1 MLAGSGLLLIGSLA
15 LSLAVSSPTSW
26 TDLAWRLLLVG
37 MGIGLFSSR
46 TMTVIMGVGRDMMA
60 AASTVS
66 NLTARL
72 GTVFGP
78 LIMGITWTIV
88 TSLSTQIVAG
98 IILVDI
104 LASATLIFAY
114 LSAIRQDRNP
124 DRPQVQTGTP
134 MAIKT
139 PDHH

>member
-1 MLAGSGLLLIGSLA
+1 MTLI
-15 LSLAVSSPTSW
+15 V
-26 TDLAWRLLLVG
+26 
-37 MGIGLFSSR
+37 
-46 TMTVIMGVGRDMMA
+46 GVGRDMMA
-60 AASTVS
+60 AASTAS
-66 NLTARL
+66 NLVARL

-78 LIMGITWTIV
+78 IVMGITWTIV
-88 TSLSTQIVAG
+88 TSLSTQMVAG

-114 LSAIRQDRNP
+114 LSASWLDRNP